1 MYSNVAESLKSRG
14 ILPKQRSTQ
23 PRTRDQ
29 ANHFYS
35 VTTTHLFATSKTPF
49 EAENEK
55 HIWGCSVMV
64 KVRLTLLV
72 VVVMLSGLP
81 EMVNQNQLFWF
92 YFLPGSHWLRPS
104 SKIFIS
110 LGWLKPGNPVD
121 VVYSNPKLRLGTIS
135 NFSWKPGGPR
145 STQSVKT

>member
-55 HIWGCSVMV
+55 YICGDAVHTKIHI
-64 KVRLTLLV
+64 RL
-72 VVVMLSGLP
+72 
-81 EMVNQNQLFWF
+81 
-92 YFLPGSHWLRPS
+92 
-104 SKIFIS
+104 
-110 LGWLKPGNPVD
+110 
-121 VVYSNPKLRLGTIS
+121 LGTYVE
-135 NFSWKPGGPR
+135 FSDKAKF
-145 STQSVKT
+145 TQVGFLFCLSHSRK

>member
-1 MYSNVAESLKSRG
+1 MYSNVVESLKSRG

-55 HIWGCSVMV
+55 YICGDAVHTKIHIILLG
-64 KVRLTLLV
+64 KVNSIQEACARCFAV
-72 VVVMLSGLP
+72 
-81 EMVNQNQLFWF
+81 
-92 YFLPGSHWLRPS
+92 H
-104 SKIFIS
+104 I
-110 LGWLKPGNPVD
+110 LKFEI
-121 VVYSNPKLRLGTIS
+121 LQT
-135 NFSWKPGGPR
+135 
-145 STQSVKT
+145 T

>member
-1 MYSNVAESLKSRG
+1 MYSNVAESLKSIG

-55 HIWGCSVMV
+55 YICGDAVHTKIHIIF
-64 KVRLTLLV
+64 
-72 VVVMLSGLP
+72 SGMWSFLIKS
-81 EMVNQNQLFWF
+81 NLFE
-92 YFLPGSHWLRPS
+92 YSTAN
-104 SKIFIS
+104 IFES
-110 LGWLKPGNPVD
+110 
-121 VVYSNPKLRLGTIS
+121 
-135 NFSWKPGGPR
+135 GPMP
-145 STQSVKT
+145 TP

>member
-1 MYSNVAESLKSRG
+1 MYSNVAESLKSIG

-55 HIWGCSVMV
+55 YIYVGMQYILRYIYIIFSGMWSFLIKSNLFEYFDFVFHILFMYMILQLKQITSVG
-64 KVRLTLLV
+64 KVC
-72 VVVMLSGLP
+72 
-81 EMVNQNQLFWF
+81 
-92 YFLPGSHWLRPS
+92 
-104 SKIFIS
+104 
-110 LGWLKPGNPVD
+110 
-121 VVYSNPKLRLGTIS
+121 
-135 NFSWKPGGPR
+135 NFSLQEKKSGFFL
-145 STQSVKT
+145 S